1 MLIVLARVTVRPDQH
16 QAFAEAARGFIATT
30 RQEAGSIAYD
40 CHRSITDPD
49 VYMFVERWASGAE
62 MEQHLQSPN
71 MAVFMAAAG
80 ACVAVPP
87 VVEVID
93 PASIRTLPTG

>member
-1 MLIVLARVTVRPDQH
+1 
-16 QAFAEAARGFIATT
+16 
-30 RQEAGSIAYD
+30 
-40 CHRSITDPD
+40 
-49 VYMFVERWASGAE
+49 VERWASGAE